1 MEETAPWNIPV
12 IRKIGPDRGRRIG
25 ISPRK
30 LAVSKSVP
38 RLLQEAPPQNRTASA
53 DVCYPGSVPKSDC
66 FRRCSINAEFM
77 PLPSLRFLRLCIALG
92 LVAGGLLGAAEPS
105 QILRVFLLAGQSNME
120 GADAHANRIDEYAIF
135 KGTGAPQADV
145 LFTSLALQDASGSAL
160 WRPLAPSDSFGPE
173 ITFARKLKKFGV
185 GPIAIIKSAIGG
197 TTVAFD
203 WNPTAP
209 PQGQKLYP
217 RTLKLI
223 RESLQELD
231 RRGVHYQLEGVLWH
245 QGENDMLD
253 PKLNRQY
260 AQGLSEL
267 ITRLRHDLQAP
278 RLQWF
283 MGEVSE
289 KGIWGMDNRR
299 NLAILREQQDTVLQA
314 DPLLRWVPTSH
325 LAFEVMGSG
334 QPHYHFG
341 TQGQLQLGEAFANAY
356 LDAVGKPFA
365 ARKRSFDSG
374 LPTLGKKGRVRVF
387 VLAGQRTMEGEDA
400 FVAQIP
406 QNPRFEG
413 LSRSQNDILFRYS
426 LGGGVQSSRSW
437 EPLGPVD
444 ELGNFGPELSLGA
457 LLRTTLPPQDTLA
470 VVKFTHSG
478 AQAPDWSPDG
488 SPETRRNLY
497 PKFSKFIREA
507 MEDLGRQG
515 HECTLEGV
523 FWHTGENDTYFTP
536 YQRNYAA
543 GMRRL
548 IAQVRQD
555 LKVQNL
561 PWFISEQ
568 HPSAIWK
575 NVAEINATLRTLAQT
590 EPGVFLVPTSHLPYE
605 RKYFGTQGTLLLGEE
620 FAKAYWQQQQQYPTR
635 RP

>member
-1 MEETAPWNIPV
+1 MC
-12 IRKIGPDRGRRIG
+12 
-25 ISPRK
+25 
-30 LAVSKSVP
+30 
-38 RLLQEAPPQNRTASA
+38 RT
-53 DVCYPGSVPKSDC
+53 
-66 FRRCSINAEFM
+66 
-77 PLPSLRFLRLCIALG
+77 SLRFSRLCIAFALMVVG
-92 LVAGGLLGAAEPS
+92 LVGTAETP

-145 LFTSLALQDASGSAL
+145 LFTSLALQEASRSAL
-160 WRPLAPSDSFGPE
+160 WRPLTPGESFGPE
-173 ITFARKLKKFGV
+173 ITFARRLKKSGV
-185 GPIAIIKSAIGG
+185 APIAIIKSAIGG

-209 PQGQKLYP
+209 PEGQKLYP

-223 RESLQELD
+223 RESLQELED
-231 RRGVHYQLEGVLWH
+231 RGVHYQLEGVLWH

-260 AQGLSEL
+260 AQGLTEL
-267 ITRLRHDLQAP
+267 IARLRHDLQTP

-283 MGEVSE
+283 IGEVSE
-289 KGIWGMDNRR
+289 KGIWGMDNRH
-299 NLAILREQQDTVLQA
+299 NLAILREQQDTVLKA

-325 LAFEVMGSG
+325 LAFEIMGSG

-356 LDAVGKPFA
+356 LETVRKPVAAQKRNFA
-365 ARKRSFDSG
+365 SG
-374 LPTLGKKGRVRVF
+374 LPAPGKKGRVRVF

-400 FVAQIP
+400 FVAEIP
-406 QNPRFEG
+406 QNPRFQE
-413 LSRSQNDILFRYS
+413 LSRSQNDVLFRYS
-426 LGGGVQSSRSW
+426 LGGGVQSSRDW

-457 LLRTTLPPQDTLA
+457 HLRTTLQSHDTLA

-507 MEDLGRQG
+507 MDDLARHG

-536 YQRNYAA
+536 YQRNYAD

-548 IAQVRQD
+548 IAQIRQD

-568 HPSAIWK
+568 HPAAIWK
-575 NVAEINATLRTLAQT
+575 NVAEINTTLRNFART
-590 EPGVFLVPTSHLPYE
+590 ETGVFMVPTSHLPYE
-605 RKYFGTQGTLLLGEE
+605 RTHFGTQGTLLLGEE
-620 FAKAYWQQQQQYPTR
+620 FAKVYWRQHRTQSP
-635 RP
+635 